1 VIPLPDS
8 PLCAAG
14 VQLRPLAAGDF
25 AAVRDAREH
34 PASASFVNPLP
45 AADGDALVALVEA
58 ARRGDTRLHL
68 AITDAPETEY
78 LGEISL
84 FLRTP
89 EAGESGIG
97 EIAYVVAPHARGR
110 GVATTA
116 LRLLSQWA
124 LTALQLERLQ
134 LSIPADDAASHRVAD
149 KGGFRYEGILRATKV
164 IRGERIDSAMYSL
177 LPGDTV
183 I

>member
-14 VQLRPLAAGDF
+14 LQLRPLTAGDF

-34 PASASFVNPLP
+34 PASVSFVNPLP
-45 AADGDALVALVEA
+45 AADGDALVELTDD
-58 ARRGDTRLHL
+58 ARRADKRLHL
-68 AITDAPETEY
+68 AITDLPETEY
-78 LGEISL
+78 LGEIAL
-84 FLRTP
+84 ILRTA
-89 EAGESGIG
+89 EAGESGTG

-116 LRLLSQWA
+116 LRLLSAWG
-124 LTALQLERLQ
+124 LTALRLERLQ
-134 LSIPADDAASHRVAD
+134 LSIPPDDAASHRVAD
-149 KGGFRYEGILRATKV
+149 KAGFRYEGILRSTKV

-177 LPGDTV
+177 LPGDT
-183 I
+183 II

>member
-1 VIPLPDS
+1 MIALPDS
-8 PLCAAG
+8 PLCTG
-14 VQLRPLAAGDF
+14 RLQLRPLRAGDF
-25 AAVRDAREH
+25 AAIRDAREH
-34 PASASFVNPLP
+34 PASAPFVNPLP
-45 AADGDALVALVEA
+45 AADGDALVQLVED
-58 ARRGDTRLHL
+58 ARRAHTRLHL

-78 LGEISL
+78 LGEIVL
-84 FLRTP
+84 FLRTA

-116 LRLLSQWA
+116 LRLLSEWA
-124 LTALQLERLQ
+124 LTALRLERLQ

-149 KGGFRYEGILRATKV
+149 KAGFRYEGILRSTKV
-164 IRGERIDSAMYSL
+164 IRGERIDSAMYSR